1 MASNTRGVVRTTATD
16 YANLEKQR
24 FAEQQGVESWEK
36 YFSNIYNKGA
46 EQLTSSAYKDV
57 SSAYSNYLNQQLAIK
72 ASENLMAGYK
82 SSLNKDLYSAYGQY
96 YDEAMS
102 GLSSNLTELATNVGE
117 QASALN
123 EEYLKRGEFMAA
135 RDADLAALA
144 YDLYGE
150 TYGDLFNATYD
161 DEGDL
166 SAVGWSDNAYNIM
179 YDRDDQGNLTLNDTG
194 KKIMASLIYGENG
207 SQFSDYLNLRYG
219 SDVYNEWINTYAP
232 TFQEIMTG
240 DAFGETYVPGDYIGN
255 AYEDYRMESLKN
267 KTNLGEIEIDGTTYD
282 IGDLYDSYDGKISDV
297 EYTKRYKTFNQGYGE
312 DLKNA
317 EKTFKQYDEQL
328 AQLRYQGKEYTSEY
342 KNMIEKRN
350 DAYDKYVKLRNA
362 STSNK
367 NVSETKEK
375 INKLIETQKIRA
387 GDVYTINGYRIYFE
401 TPEKYRIIE

>member
-1 MASNTRGVVRTTATD
+1 
-16 YANLEKQR
+16 
-24 FAEQQGVESWEK
+24 
-36 YFSNIYNKGA
+36 
-46 EQLTSSAYKDV
+46 
-57 SSAYSNYLNQQLAIK
+57 
-72 ASENLMAGYK
+72 MAGYK

-255 AYEDYRMESLKN
+255 AYEGYRTESLKN
-267 KTNLGEIEIDGTTYD
+267 KTNLGEVEVDGTTYQ
-282 IGDLYDSYDGKISDV
+282 IKDLYDSYEGSIELSDKELNKSFNKASMWSKML
-297 EYTKRYKTFNQGYGE
+297 EYIQDNE
-312 DLKNA
+312 DKFSQEIKN
-317 EKTFKQYDEQL
+317 
-328 AQLRYQGKEYTSEY
+328 
-342 KNMIEKRN
+342 
-350 DAYDKYVKLRNA
+350 KYVGANNANENSANLYYKLK
-362 STSNK
+362 SLSDSNK
-367 NVSETKEK
+367 WKT
-375 INKLIETQKIRA
+375 
-387 GDVYTINGYRIYFE
+387 GDVITVDGFSFVKTDKGFYLVDLLDEVTSKGGKKIKDLAVKALENN
-401 TPEKYRIIE
+401 K

>member
-57 SSAYSNYLNQQLAIK
+57 SSAYSNYLNQQLAVK

-102 GLSSNLTELATNVGE
+102 GLSSGLNELATD
-117 QASALN
+117 LN
-123 EEYLKRGEFMAA
+123 EQMSSLNDEYLKRGEFMAA

-150 TYGDLFNATYD
+150 TYGDLFNATYN

-255 AYEDYRMESLKN
+255 AYEDYRTESLEN
-267 KTNLGEIEIDGTTYD
+267 KTNLGEVEVDGTTYQ
-282 IGDLYDSYDGKISDV
+282 IKDLYDSYEGSIELSDK
-297 EYTKRYKTFNQGYGE
+297 ELNKSFN
-312 DLKNA
+312 K
-317 EKTFKQYDEQL
+317 
-328 AQLRYQGKEYTSEY
+328 
-342 KNMIEKRN
+342 
-350 DAYDKYVKLRNA
+350 A
-362 STSNK
+362 SM
-367 NVSETKEK
+367 
-375 INKLIETQKIRA
+375 
-387 GDVYTINGYRIYFE
+387 
-401 TPEKYRIIE
+401 